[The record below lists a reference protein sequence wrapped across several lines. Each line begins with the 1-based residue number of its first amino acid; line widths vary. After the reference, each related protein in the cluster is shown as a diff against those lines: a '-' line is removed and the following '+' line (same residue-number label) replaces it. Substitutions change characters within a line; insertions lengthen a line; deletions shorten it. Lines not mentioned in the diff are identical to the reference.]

1 MMGSLVLHS
10 GKPSPWTR
18 YRGFSDLLF
27 QLLPSISLHSTPP
40 PHLHF
45 IQLLSPYISFSG
57 TPLLTWCR

>member
-1 MMGSLVLHS
+1 MVGSLVPHS

-18 YRGFSDLLF
+18 CRGFSA
-27 QLLPSISLHSTPP
+27 LPAPTEYFLTLYPPP

-45 IQLLSPYISFSG
+45 IQLLSPYISLSG